1 MSRPEWGL
9 LLTVEQAWESLGTT
23 LGEPVGAVTLAPG
36 EDLDVQVFGW
46 HRSRTNVE
54 SEQTEIVDRQT
65 TTQLTTHDSYQVN
78 RRIESEFHWGV
89 SGESSKA
96 AGAAGATSS
105 ALSFNAGGSVKNT
118 VERQLNHT
126 RDLTVRVAEQMRT
139 ERKVRIATTEEV
151 GREERRQQRL
161 KNPNRCHS
169 VTFQFYEQLNHH
181 LVRHA
186 PAELTWV
193 VLIPNELPALTAA
206 WVTCHEK
213 LLREHLLDDSMA
225 DGIHAARRIASQGS
239 SVQLEVAANLL
250 LRTFTARI
258 TPLPSGGGAS
268 VVDLVG
274 QTLGLG
280 LKALGSIFGFGG
292 SGGGAPP
299 PNLLRALRIPNTHA
313 AVRGFLVAQAE
324 HPTVE
329 GLAVAG
335 ALVARHYVDETAP
348 ESVTSALA
356 YLASVL
362 ASAGLRSVPGEN
374 AEADALAAGA
384 GEREEQE
391 LAAHAEARAAFARL
405 VCHLEDNLL
414 HYMRAIWRAED
425 PARRWTRFGSQTL
438 GGEAFWELVENRLL
452 GFHLNA
458 SVFPVRLGAE
468 LEARLNQ
475 LVAVDELAALPE
487 VPAPAGLAT
496 YKGGIQAWAKR
507 SRGKLAAGIATHIE
521 AQIPAAQE
529 LVSRAV
535 ERALANHAGGE
546 PFAMAKDVLAKA
558 QGQLEHLRPKLTA
571 GQQATASA
579 VEAALGAAERTTIAE
594 PALRAHLSELVFAAR
609 ALSSGLAPVED
620 LYVTLPSGG
629 AHVEPLR
636 GQCSGCG
643 PLEEREAEA
652 QAGLLESRRRAA
664 DADADRRRRRVDSGD
679 LAPEP
684 DAAPLRVEIEKPEP

>member
-1 MSRPEWGL
+1 
-9 LLTVEQAWESLGTT
+9 
-23 LGEPVGAVTLAPG
+23 
-36 EDLDVQVFGW
+36 
-46 HRSRTNVE
+46 
-54 SEQTEIVDRQT
+54 
-65 TTQLTTHDSYQVN
+65 
-78 RRIESEFHWGV
+78 
-89 SGESSKA
+89 
-96 AGAAGATSS
+96 
-105 ALSFNAGGSVKNT
+105 
-118 VERQLNHT
+118 
-126 RDLTVRVAEQMRT
+126 
-139 ERKVRIATTEEV
+139 
-151 GREERRQQRL
+151 
-161 KNPNRCHS
+161 
-169 VTFQFYEQLNHH
+169 
-181 LVRHA
+181 
-186 PAELTWV
+186 
-193 VLIPNELPALTAA
+193 
-206 WVTCHEK
+206 
-213 LLREHLLDDSMA
+213 MA

-250 LRTFTARI
+250 LKTFTARS

-475 LVAVDELAALPE
+475 LVAVDELAALPD

-507 SRGKLAAGIATHIE
+507 SRSKLTAGLATHIE

-529 LVSRAV
+529 LLSRAV

-546 PFAMAKDVLAKA
+546 PFAVAKDVLAKA

-571 GQQATASA
+571 GQQASASA
-579 VEAALGAAERTTIAE
+579 VDAALGAAERTTIAE

-609 ALSSGLAPVED
+609 ALSRGLAPVED

-652 QAGLLESRRRAA
+652 QAGLIESRRRAA

-684 DAAPLRVEIEKPEP
+684 DAAALRVEIEKPEP